1 MNMCKTYP
9 ARNHGAIL
17 NSFITPDDIAVK
29 IVAEDIKNTLVRD
42 NIEDRIVAAFNFV
55 ALTVEYTSDKRQF
68 GKGEWWQYPSE
79 TLGQVATTGNIT
91 ILYGDCEDSSF
102 LLASLL
108 LALDVP
114 KSNVRVG
121 ISEVH
126 AWVECKLG
134 SVWYLFETTGDN
146 ELSSF
151 ISARSIVGKRHIYN
165 VQVYVYQDGCSY
177 GK

>member
-1 MNMCKTYP
+1 MTYP
-9 ARNHGAIL
+9 ARNHETIL

-29 IVAEDIKNTLVRD
+29 NVAEDIKNTLVRD

-55 ALTVEYTSDKRQF
+55 ALTVVYTSDKRQF

-79 TLGQVATTGNIT
+79 TLGQVVTTSNIT
-91 ILYGDCEDSSF
+91 RLYGDCEDSSF
-102 LLASLL
+102 LLSSLL
-108 LALDVP
+108 LALGVP

-121 ISEVH
+121 ISDVH
-126 AWVECKLG
+126 AWVEVKLG
-134 SVWYLFETTGDN
+134 GIWYLFETTSDN
-146 ELSSF
+146 EMSSF
-151 ISARSIVGKRHIYN
+151 ISASSIVGKRYIYN